1 MKVDV
6 KTIALIAVVSV
17 VAVAVAKKTP
27 MVKTYL

>member
-17 VAVAVAKKTP
+17 VAVAAAKKAP
-27 MVKTYL
+27 MIKDYL